1 MSKIKINDKLI
12 IGGEKLTFICGPCV
26 IESLD
31 HTLYTAEKLK
41 DIFSKF
47 DFNFI
52 FKASFDK
59 ANRSSIDSFRGPG
72 LEKGLEILQKVKD
85 EFDLVVTSDIHLPS
99 QANVVKDVLDIIQ
112 IPAFLCRQT
121 DLLEEAAKTKKTIN
135 VKKGQFM
142 SPFEMKNVIDKIL
155 SSGNKNI
162 ILTDRGT
169 FFGYNNLVTDFR
181 ALLIMKNFGYPV
193 CFDASHSTQLP
204 GGNKTTSAGESK
216 FIPYLAK
223 ASVVMNTDVIFIECH
238 PNPKKALSDSATVI
252 ALDVLE
258 NLLRDIE
265 KIKNAITEPVLC

>member
-1 MSKIKINDKLI
+1 MSEIKIKDNFI
-12 IGGEKLTFICGPCV
+12 IGKEKLTFICGPCV

-31 HTLYTAEKLK
+31 HTLYTAERLK
-41 DIFSKF
+41 EIFSKF
-47 DFNFI
+47 DFNFV

-72 LEKGLEILQKVKD
+72 LEQGLKILQKVKD
-85 EFDLVVTSDIHLPS
+85 EFDLTIISDIHLPS
-99 QANVVKDVLDIIQ
+99 QANEVKDVLDIIQ

-121 DLLEEAAKTKKTIN
+121 DLLVQAAKTKKPIN

-142 SPFEMKNVIDKIL
+142 SPFEMKNVVDKIL
-155 SSGNKNI
+155 SSGNKDI

-181 ALLIMKNFGYPV
+181 SLLIMKSFGYPV

-223 ASVVMNTDVIFIECH
+223 ASVVMETDIIFIECH
-238 PNPKKALSDSATVI
+238 PNPKEALSDSSTVMD
-252 ALDVLE
+252 LD
-258 NLLRDIE
+258 NLKILLKDIE
-265 KIKNAITEPVLC
+265 KIKNVLSEPVVC

>member
-1 MSKIKINDKLI
+1 MKKIKINDNLI

-26 IESLD
+26 IENLD

-41 DIFSKF
+41 NIFSNF

-85 EFDLVVTSDIHLPS
+85 EFDLSVISDIHLPF
-99 QANVVKDVLDIIQ
+99 QANLVKDVLDIIQ

-121 DLLEEAAKTKKTIN
+121 DLLIEAAKTNKTIN

-142 SPFEMKNVIDKIL
+142 SPYEMENVVDKIL
-155 SSGNKNI
+155 SENNQNI

-181 ALLIMKNFGYPV
+181 SLLIMRNFGFPV

-204 GGNKTTSAGESK
+204 GGNKTTSSGDSK

-238 PNPKKALSDSATVI
+238 PNPKKALSDSKTVMAI
-252 ALDVLE
+252 ENLE
-258 NLLRDIE
+258 NLLKDID
-265 KIKNAITEPVLC
+265 KIKNALSERILC